1 MPTPKKTSI
10 QADYEH
16 ALKLEKEGNLQEAA
30 LSYETIVKAKPMF
43 VFAQHRLMIVYRK
56 LKAKDKEII
65 AIKKAIIAYKK
76 GIETRQRQWLKINKQ
91 KADLSRELAQS
102 LGLLGTNGL
111 PLYQDENI
119 AKWQQR
125 LDGLSARIA
134 NAKIKKTRKR

>member
-56 LKAKDKEII
+56 LKAKDKEIK
-65 AIKKAIIAYKK
+65 AIKKAIITYKK
-76 GIETRQRQWLKINKQ
+76 GIEARQRQWLKINKQ
-91 KADLSRELAQS
+91 KLNSVLNWHN
-102 LGLLGTNGL
+102 L
-111 PLYQDENI
+111 
-119 AKWQQR
+119 
-125 LDGLSARIA
+125 
-134 NAKIKKTRKR
+134 